1 MVTLIVITTLT
12 LGAVY
17 SLIGVGFVVMFRA
30 TGVLSFAQGAFFLLA
45 SLIFYSLT
53 NAGLG
58 LWAGLV
64 VATILVGLAGALC
77 YLTVFR
83 PAGYDLLFVSMA
95 TVGLGT
101 AIESAIALGWG
112 SNLFEPKNLLP
123 TAPHRLFG
131 GIRITDPEI
140 VTVIMAIVLIG
151 ALFALI
157 YRTPVGLRMRAVAND
172 SSLASYSGVR
182 VSRISAL
189 AWGISAAAAGAAG
202 VGYTLGTVIDP
213 STLPSLGIVVFPAI
227 IIGGLDSLAGVA
239 VGSILLALAQTLVS
253 VYVGS
258 DWTDIV
264 AYGLLLVLLWIRP
277 TGLFGSKNLVR
288 V

>member
-1 MVTLIVITTLT
+1 MAPLILITTLT

-58 LWAGLV
+58 LWIGLI

-83 PAGYDLLFVSMA
+83 PAGYNLLFVSLA

-101 AIESAIALGWG
+101 AIESATALGWG
-112 SNLFEPKNLLP
+112 SNLFEPKQLLP
-123 TAPHRLFG
+123 AHAHRLPG
-131 GIRITDPEI
+131 SIRITDAQI
-140 VTVIMAIVLIG
+140 VTIVMAIILIV

-172 SSLASYSGVR
+172 SSLAAYGGVR
-182 VSRISAL
+182 VTRISAL

-213 STLPSLGIVVFPAI
+213 TSLPSLGIVVFPAI
-227 IIGGLDSLAGVA
+227 IIGGLDSLGGVA
-239 VGSILLALAQTLVS
+239 VGSLVLALVQTVVS

-258 DWTDIV
+258 TWQDIV
-264 AYGLLLVLLWIRP
+264 AYGLLLALLWVRP

>member
-1 MVTLIVITTLT
+1 MFALILVTTLS
-12 LGAVY
+12 LAAVY

-58 LWAGLV
+58 LWAGLI
-64 VATILVGLAGALC
+64 VATICVGLAGALC
-77 YLTVFR
+77 YLTLFR
-83 PAGYDLLFVSMA
+83 PAGYDLLFVSLA

-101 AIESAIALGWG
+101 AIEAAIALGWG
-112 SNLFEPKNLLP
+112 SNLFEPKNVLP
-123 TAPHRLFG
+123 VRPHKLFS
-131 GIRITDPEI
+131 GIRITDAQI
-140 VTVIMAIVLIG
+140 LTIVL
-151 ALFALI
+151 
-157 YRTPVGLRMRAVAND
+157 AVAND
-172 SSLASYSGVR
+172 STLASYGGVR

-202 VGYTLGTVIDP
+202 VGYTIGTVIDP
-213 STLPSLGIVVFPAI
+213 TTLPSLGIMVFPAI

-239 VGSILLALAQTLVS
+239 VGSIVLALVQTLVS

-258 DWTDIV
+258 NYTDIV
-264 AYGLLLVLLWIRP
+264 AYGLLLVLLWIMP

>member
-1 MVTLIVITTLT
+1 MGTLIVITTLT

-45 SLIFYSLT
+45 SLVFYSLT
-53 NAGLG
+53 NDGLG

-64 VATILVGLAGALC
+64 VTTIVVGLAGALC

-83 PAGYDLLFVSMA
+83 PAGYDLLFVSLA

-112 SNLFEPKNLLP
+112 SNLFEPKNVLP
-123 TAPHRLFG
+123 TAPHKFFS
-131 GIRITDPEI
+131 GIRVTDPQI
-140 VTVIMAIVLIG
+140 VTVIMAIALIG

-172 SSLASYSGVR
+172 SALASYSGVR

-239 VGSILLALAQTLVS
+239 VGSLVLALVQTLVS

-258 DWTDIV
+258 QWTDIV

>member
-1 MVTLIVITTLT
+1 MGSLILITTLT

-17 SLIGVGFVVMFRA
+17 ALIGVGFVVMFRA

-58 LWAGLV
+58 LWTGLI

-83 PAGYDLLFVSMA
+83 QAGYDLLFVSLA

-101 AIESAIALGWG
+101 AIEAAVALGWG
-112 SNLFEPKNLLP
+112 SNLFEPKQLLP
-123 TAPHRLFG
+123 SAAHTPFA
-131 GIRITDPEI
+131 GIKITDSQI
-140 VTVIMAIVLIG
+140 VTIILAIVLIA

-172 SSLASYSGVR
+172 SALAAYGGVR
-182 VSRISAL
+182 VGRISAL

-213 STLPSLGIVVFPAI
+213 TSLPSLGIVVFPAI

-239 VGSILLALAQTLVS
+239 VGSLILALVQTLAS
-253 VYVGS
+253 VYIGS
-258 DWTDIV
+258 DWQDIV
-264 AYGLLLVLLWIRP
+264 AYALLLVLLWVRP
-277 TGLFGSKNLVR
+277 TGLFGSKSLVR